1 VRLRID
7 DGSRTTAGVRGKFRG
22 TGSLHGTWNY
32 AAEHQLQLA
41 ASRTVL
47 KEQYR
52 CSGWLSAA
60 TRSKMKALIRGMG
73 ARSVEALQAAISSVL
88 DQVSE
93 DDIRGWFRHCG
104 TPTAQTDP
112 ETALRPAQ
120 KSR

>member
-1 VRLRID
+1 
-7 DGSRTTAGVRGKFRG
+7 
-22 TGSLHGTWNY
+22 
-32 AAEHQLQLA
+32 
-41 ASRTVL
+41 
-47 KEQYR
+47 
-52 CSGWLSAA
+52 
-60 TRSKMKALIRGMG
+60 MKAPIRGMG